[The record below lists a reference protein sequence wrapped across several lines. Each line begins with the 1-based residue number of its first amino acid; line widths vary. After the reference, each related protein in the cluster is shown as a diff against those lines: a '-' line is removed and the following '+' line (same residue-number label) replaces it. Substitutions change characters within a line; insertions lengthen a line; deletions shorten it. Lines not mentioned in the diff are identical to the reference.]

1 MLNGKSKYFQYP
13 YRELF
18 FWALLN
24 NMHKMAYFLWRME
37 EESLAKAIIA
47 TEVNSVLARE
57 ADQRDLAEELKK
69 TLRKNSQ

>member
-1 MLNGKSKYFQYP
+1 
-13 YRELF
+13 
-18 FWALLN
+18 
-24 NMHKMAYFLWRME
+24 MAYFLWRME

>member
-1 MLNGKSKYFQYP
+1 
-13 YRELF
+13 
-18 FWALLN
+18 
-24 NMHKMAYFLWRME
+24 ME